1 MLFVLA
7 FHGYVIMILVHILGL
22 PIMNLTC
29 KAYVVTLCSTIEISY
44 GSYGKWKIY
53 RNVRCL
59 N

>member
-7 FHGYVIMILVHILGL
+7 FHGYVIMIFLHIPRLS
-22 PIMNLTC
+22 IMSLTC

-44 GSYGKWKIY
+44 GSYGRWKIY
-53 RNVRCL
+53 QKFACL